1 MKAGFCRGYTLQ
13 RTKLAVTIRD
23 DELVVP
29 QFIRT
34 GLSMSL
40 VRQNSQITQCVN
52 NRMRPRNTLI
62 LRFLS
67 YFFNEFPFLQFT
79 LHTHLP
85 QSMEIGVTSM
95 SGAPAQKSVVGDFK
109 FGLEPAVILHQ
120 LIEEQSA
127 WEMVKKRD
135 RATLTHAQVLNLV

>member
-1 MKAGFCRGYTLQ
+1 MKRQQMKAGFCRGYTLQ

-52 NRMRPRNTLI
+52 NRMKTKEYVNPEVPVV
-62 LRFLS
+62 FL
-67 YFFNEFPFLQFT
+67 
-79 LHTHLP
+79 
-85 QSMEIGVTSM
+85 
-95 SGAPAQKSVVGDFK
+95 
-109 FGLEPAVILHQ
+109 
-120 LIEEQSA
+120 
-127 WEMVKKRD
+127 
-135 RATLTHAQVLNLV
+135 